1 MTRALMLVL
10 ALSFH
15 LVSIVVVCI
24 FVGDYLDRQ
33 APLPSV
39 SWLAITFV
47 VGIMLIAQNYYV
59 FFKYMLRQE
68 KSQDE
73 HDS

>member
-15 LVSIVVVCI
+15 LVAIVVACI

-33 APLPSV
+33 VPLASV
-39 SWLAITFV
+39 SWLAITV
-47 VGIMLIAQNYYV
+47 IVGIILIAQNYYV
-59 FFKYMLRQE
+59 FFKFMLRQE

-73 HDS
+73 HDR

>member
-15 LVSIVVVCI
+15 LVSIVVICI

-33 APLPSV
+33 VPLAAV
-39 SWLAITFV
+39 SWLAMTFI
-47 VGIMLIAQNYYV
+47 VGIILIVHNYYV
-59 FFKYMLRQE
+59 FFKFMLRQE
-68 KSQDE
+68 KDKDE